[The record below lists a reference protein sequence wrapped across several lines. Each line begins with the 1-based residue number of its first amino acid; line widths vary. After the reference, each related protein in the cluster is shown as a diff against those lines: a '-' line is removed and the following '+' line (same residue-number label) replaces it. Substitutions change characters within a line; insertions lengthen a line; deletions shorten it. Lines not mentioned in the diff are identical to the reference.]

1 MNSLNDVAKSAAV
14 AFGSPEASLTDE
26 QVCKVAVI
34 AMYEH
39 LC

>member
-1 MNSLNDVAKSAAV
+1 MNSLADEATSAAV
-14 AFGSPEASLTDE
+14 AFESPDAILTDE
-26 QVCKVAVI
+26 QVCKVAFI